1 MSWAGRRRLAAC
13 AAGMATL
20 VAIAAGLTGCTQ
32 PVWFTHHAD
41 ADTNGASAGGT
52 GNGTFSDWPPYAK
65 KRYDMDVTPT
75 ARQISIAKALLNDR
89 QERDAN
95 VAGMKDGWPDS
106 QLFRLVTLAETLLDR
121 MSERYGVEFRASE
134 GFHRPELLD
143 PTWWINVT
151 PASGPLQG
159 DVFEVDYMEGDGAD
173 GNDLGPYVADTY
185 FTALRRDEYNG
196 HLTERIDRFLAAHPD
211 LDCVYR
217 ISSPTGPKN
226 ETQWR
231 LSPSAAVD
239 DLASYFVG
247 SMEIYISPE
256 TVTDRERFAA
266 FASAFITAMRKDG
279 LDVHYEIVQI
289 TRIDGAEFTIG
300 AARDAM
306 RHSTETPA
314 WDSWYTGGFTASAD
328 ASAPEIIKDGE

>member
-1 MSWAGRRRLAAC
+1 
-13 AAGMATL
+13 MATL

-143 PTWWINVT
+143 PT
-151 PASGPLQG
+151 
-159 DVFEVDYMEGDGAD
+159 
-173 GNDLGPYVADTY
+173 
-185 FTALRRDEYNG
+185 
-196 HLTERIDRFLAAHPD
+196 
-211 LDCVYR
+211 
-217 ISSPTGPKN
+217 
-226 ETQWR
+226 
-231 LSPSAAVD
+231 
-239 DLASYFVG
+239 
-247 SMEIYISPE
+247 
-256 TVTDRERFAA
+256 
-266 FASAFITAMRKDG
+266 
-279 LDVHYEIVQI
+279 
-289 TRIDGAEFTIG
+289 
-300 AARDAM
+300 
-306 RHSTETPA
+306 
-314 WDSWYTGGFTASAD
+314 
-328 ASAPEIIKDGE
+328 